1 MSFLP
6 ATNHRWQNKNPYFSE
21 VNLTMKYLVLLLL
34 VISLHAATAQV
45 TQRNILRTKFS
56 EADVRQGLIPQNKW
70 KPFPQTPAEWKA
82 AIPDSLISTYIAA
95 GEVAA
100 KKKFESIP
108 ATVALEYVRSGN
120 RTHYQ
125 DLSFAKRNQLWSLML
140 AESMEGKGRFT
151 DQIINGVWSLS
162 EETFWGIPAH
172 LSIQK
177 KGYGLPDVEDPIV
190 DLFAAETGAVLAWTD
205 YFVGSTIEKASPLA
219 RARINTEVNRRIFK
233 PMLASNYSYLGKG
246 NPNAVLNNWAPWVMA
261 NFICTSLLLEK
272 DETKRAGNVLFAMKY
287 VDQYINGLGEDGG
300 CDEGPAYWFA
310 AGGAMF
316 DCLNFISDASA
327 GKLNAFKDPFIA
339 KVGAYIY
346 KVHIDGNRFINIADA
361 PNYIT
366 ADGLMIY
373 RFGKAVTDPKMMA
386 FGSEIFREN
395 NLIGGGSF
403 RPYSG
408 LYNLMVMNEAKNHKV
423 PFTDLQDVWFSDL
436 QLMSSR
442 TRNGLFVASHGG
454 HNAESH
460 NHNDVGDF
468 ILYSDGDPVII
479 DAGAGAYTAR
489 TFSKDR
495 YRLWFNT
502 SSFHNLPTI
511 DGLQQS
517 PGAQAKATSVSYS
530 TDKNRSSLT
539 MDLAK
544 AYPAEAQLSSWTR
557 KVQLEKKGSVTVTDQ
572 FVAKIAPNSLTQT
585 FMTVCE
591 TDISKPGQVEFA
603 VAGGKKVY
611 MNYDPKSWT
620 VTKEQ
625 VKLETPEDENFKA
638 WGKPI
643 WRVLLTAKGLGGA
656 GKFVYSFHK

>member
-1 MSFLP
+1 
-6 ATNHRWQNKNPYFSE
+6 
-21 VNLTMKYLVLLLL
+21 MKYLFLLLF
-34 VISLHAATAQV
+34 VISLNAATAQV
-45 TQRNILRTKFS
+45 TPRNILRTKFS
-56 EADVRQGLIPQNKW
+56 DTDVRQSLIPQNKW

-82 AIPDSLISTYIAA
+82 AIPDSLIIKYIAT
-95 GEVAA
+95 GEAA
-100 KKKFESIP
+100 LKKNFESIP
-108 ATVALEYVRSGN
+108 ATVALEYVRTGN

-125 DLSFAKRNQLWSLML
+125 DLSFAKRRQLWDLML

-205 YFVGSTIEKASPLA
+205 YFVGNTIEKASPLA
-219 RARINTEVNRRIFK
+219 RARITTEVNRRIFK

-272 DETKRAGNVLFAMKY
+272 DENKRAGNVLFAMKY
-287 VDQYINGLGEDGG
+287 VDQYINGLGNDGG

-316 DCLNFISDASA
+316 DCLNFINDASA
-327 GKLNAFKDPFIA
+327 GKLNAFSDPFIA

-346 KVHIDGNRFINIADA
+346 KVHVKGNRYINIADA
-361 PNYIT
+361 PNFIN

-373 RFGKAVTDPKMMA
+373 RFGKAVKDSKMMA
-386 FGSEIFREN
+386 FGSDIFREN
-395 NLIGGGSF
+395 KMIGGNSF

-408 LYNLMVMNEAKNHKV
+408 LYNMMAINEANNYNV

-442 TRNGLFVASHGG
+442 SRNGFFVASHGG

-468 ILYSDGDPVII
+468 MLYSDGEPVII

-495 YRLWFNT
+495 YKLWFNT

-511 DGLQQS
+511 NGLQQDA
-517 PGAQAKATSVSYS
+517 GAQAKATSVSYS
-530 TDKNRSSLT
+530 TDKSRSSLT

-544 AYPAEAQLSSWTR
+544 AYPAVSQLTSYTR
-557 KVQLEKKGSVTVTDQ
+557 KVQMEKKGTVTVTDQ
-572 FVAKIAPNSLTQT
+572 FAAKAPLKSLTQT

-591 TDISKPGQVEFA
+591 TDISKPGQVEFT
-603 VAGGKKVY
+603 VSGGKKVY
-611 MNYDPKSWT
+611 MSYDPKSWA
-620 VTKEQ
+620 VSKEQ

-643 WRVLLTAKGLGGA
+643 WRVLLTAKEVGET
-656 GKFVYSFHK
+656 GKFTYTLHK